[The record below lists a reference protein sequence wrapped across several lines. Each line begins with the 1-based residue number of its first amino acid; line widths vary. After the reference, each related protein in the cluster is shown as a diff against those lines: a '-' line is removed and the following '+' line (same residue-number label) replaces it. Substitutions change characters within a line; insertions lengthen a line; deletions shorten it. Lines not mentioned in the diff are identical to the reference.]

1 MDGCVFCNI
10 GRGEI
15 KIDFIFKDEEIMA
28 FNDINPSAPVHIL
41 IVPIRHLASV
51 INLSDEDKDLA
62 GKMILKARDIA
73 KERNLDGYKLIF
85 NVGRTG
91 GQIVDHLHLHL
102 LSGKSIRMP

>member
-1 MDGCVFCNI
+1 MEGCVFCNI
-10 GRGEI
+10 SRGEI
-15 KIDFIFKDEEIMA
+15 KTDFIFKDEEIMA

-41 IVPIRHLASV
+41 VVPRKHLVSV
-51 INLSDEDKDLA
+51 KDLSEKDKDLA

-73 KERNLDGYKLIF
+73 KERNLDGYKLVF

-102 LSGKSIRMP
+102 LSGRGMRLP

>member
-15 KIDFIFKDEEIMA
+15 KTDFIFKDEEIMA
-28 FNDINPSAPVHIL
+28 FNDINPSAPIHIL

-51 INLSDEDKDLA
+51 SNLSDEDKDLA
-62 GKMILKARDIA
+62 GKMLLKARDIA